1 MSFPGKGT
9 IVKLISSFLLTLAVI
24 IAVKSFVADI
34 YKINETSMD
43 PGLIPGDRVLIT
55 KLISS
60 PLLRRFFKP
69 EIGDAVVFSHPEEP
83 DLPGC
88 LRVAGIPGDTVYVSK
103 GVFCNTVRPEL
114 SEMIGKEHPDL
125 RELGSFPP
133 TRLSSKGESV
143 QLEDLPFIKRVIY
156 YSMIRQ
162 ETNKKRLSIDMR
174 VYRKGKVI
182 DDYFLEDF
190 LLYSGEL
197 SEVPDSLAYKWSFW
211 AKLKE
216 HILVS
221 TDEKDMQIR
230 PVLRYKGEIL
240 HEYKFRN
247 GFYYLLSDNLSRKTD
262 SRIFGP
268 VASKNLK
275 GRAGLIL
282 WSKIP
287 EKSIFRSLRFDRFFK
302 GIDVKWKRE

>member
-9 IVKLISSFLLTLAVI
+9 FIKLVSSFLLTLAVI
-24 IAVKSFVADI
+24 IAVKSFIIDI

-60 PLLRRFFKP
+60 PLLKRFFRP
-69 EIGDAVVFSHPEEP
+69 EPGDAVVFSHPGDP

-103 GVFCNTVRPEL
+103 GVFCNTVRPDL
-114 SEMIGKEHPDL
+114 SEMISSEHPDL

-133 TRLSSKGESV
+133 IRLPSRGDRV

-162 ETNKKRLSIDMR
+162 ETNEKRLSIDMQ
-174 VYRKGKVI
+174 VYRKGKMI
-182 DDYFLEDF
+182 EDFFIEDF
-190 LLYSGEL
+190 LLYSGKL
-197 SEVPDSLAYKWSFW
+197 SEIPDSLAYKWSFW

-221 TDEKDMQIR
+221 TDEKNIQIR
-230 PVLRYKGEIL
+230 PLLRYKEEIL
-240 HEYKFRN
+240 HEYEFRN
-247 GFYYLLSDNLSRKTD
+247 GYFYLLSDNLSRKTD
-262 SRIFGP
+262 SRNFGP
-268 VASKNLK
+268 VASNNLK
-275 GRAGLIL
+275 GKAGLIL
-282 WSKIP
+282 WSKTP
-287 EKSIFRSLRFDRFFK
+287 ENSIFRSLRFDRFLE